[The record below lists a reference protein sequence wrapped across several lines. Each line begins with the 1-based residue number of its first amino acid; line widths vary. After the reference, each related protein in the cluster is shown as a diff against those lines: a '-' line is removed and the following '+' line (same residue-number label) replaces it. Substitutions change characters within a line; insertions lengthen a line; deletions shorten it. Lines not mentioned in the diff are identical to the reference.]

1 MGAGASEEAEGDQS
15 HAEGQAMA
23 RRTGGTPDFPE
34 AFLEEV
40 RFEQRHEES
49 ESVSIG
55 HVRKVQAEDKG
66 PEIETDLRQ
75 SEEPQSLAVPRPA

>member
-1 MGAGASEEAEGDQS
+1 M
-15 HAEGQAMA
+15 
-23 RRTGGTPDFPE
+23 
-34 AFLEEV
+34 EEV
-40 RFEQRHEES
+40 RFEQRHEKS